1 MTSEENRTGDDLAK
15 SRRLRD
21 EAVPESVAK
30 TEAAT
35 AAEAG
40 TAPETGAAT
49 AAAAGEETQATRGSE
64 AADSDAADSGAVE
77 EKPRMPAWAETI
89 LTVLVVLVVVGLF
102 QNFVGRQYVIPS
114 ASMEPTLHGCPECT
128 DDRIFV
134 EKVSYYFSE
143 PQPGD
148 VVVFEGTPSW
158 NGMYQSPRSDN
169 AVFARIQD
177 GLSLVGLAAPDE
189 NTLVKR
195 IIATGG
201 QTVSCQEGDTAV
213 MVDGQ
218 PIDQSYVQSPS
229 QYAVDESIG
238 SEACG
243 GPYFGPVEVPEN
255 SYFMMGDNRT
265 NSADSRAHM
274 FDDRQ
279 GTIPAE
285 NIRGKAKFVFYPFNR
300 FGGIDDP
307 DIQQ

>member
-1 MTSEENRTGDDLAK
+1 MTNEENHPG
-15 SRRLRD
+15 SH
-21 EAVPESVAK
+21 
-30 TEAAT
+30 AADAARSHGGADAED
-35 AAEAG
+35 AAEK
-40 TAPETGAAT
+40 T
-49 AAAAGEETQATRGSE
+49 S
-64 AADSDAADSGAVE
+64 
-77 EKPRMPAWAETI
+77 RMPAWAETV

-134 EKVSYYFSE
+134 EKLSYYFSD

-148 VVVFEGTPSW
+148 VVVFKGTPSW
-158 NGMYQSPRSDN
+158 DGMYQSPRSDN
-169 AVFARIQD
+169 AALARVQD
-177 GLSLVGLAAPDE
+177 VLSLVGLAAPDE

-195 IIATGG
+195 VIATGG
-201 QTVSCQEGDTAV
+201 QTVSCKEGDEAV
-213 MVDGQ
+213 MVDGR
-218 PIDQSYVQSPS
+218 PIEQSYVQTPP
-229 QYAVDESIG
+229 QYPVDETAG
-238 SEACG
+238 SQACG
-243 GPYFGPVEVPEN
+243 GPYFGPIEVPED

-274 FDDRQ
+274 FDDRH

-285 NIRGKAKFVFYPFNR
+285 NIRGKAQFIFFPFNR

>member
-1 MTSEENRTGDDLAK
+1 MTSQENRPGDDA
-15 SRRLRD
+15 
-21 EAVPESVAK
+21 ESVDALD
-30 TEAAT
+30 
-35 AAEAG
+35 AG
-40 TAPETGAAT
+40 DTGVQPVNDT
-49 AAAAGEETQATRGSE
+49 AAADESNAHAE
-64 AADSDAADSGAVE
+64 DVE
-77 EKPRMPAWAETI
+77 DDRKPRLPAWAETV

-102 QNFVGRQYVIPS
+102 QNLIGRQYVIPS

-134 EKVSYYFSE
+134 EKVSYYFSD

-158 NGMYQSPRSDN
+158 AGMYQSPRSDN
-169 AVFARIQD
+169 ALLARIQD

-201 QTVSCQEGDTAV
+201 QTVSCQEGDVAV
-213 MVDGQ
+213 MVDGK
-218 PIDQSYVQSPS
+218 PIDQSYIQTPP
-229 QYAVDESIG
+229 QYPIDESAG
-238 SEACG
+238 SQACG
-243 GPYFGPVEVPEN
+243 GPYFGPIEVPED

-274 FDDRQ
+274 FDDRH

-285 NIRGKAKFVFYPFNR
+285 NIRGKAQFVFFPFNR

>member
-1 MTSEENRTGDDLAK
+1 MTSEENRTGDDLAR
-15 SRRLRD
+15 SQRLRD

-30 TEAAT
+30 TGATTSAAT
-35 AAEAG
+35 GA
-40 TAPETGAAT
+40 APETEAAT
-49 AAAAGEETQATRGSE
+49 AAAAGEDTQATRGSE
-64 AADSDAADSGAVE
+64 AADSDAADTGAAE

-158 NGMYQSPRSDN
+158 DGMYQSPRSDN

-218 PIDQSYVQSPS
+218 PIDQSYVQNPP

-243 GPYFGPVEVPEN
+243 GPYFGPVEVPED

-300 FGGIDDP
+300 VGGIDDP